1 MHIVKLYNVS
11 FTNLQSSKKKNVRI
25 LSLSKFSSIET
36 TKTMVN
42 DKFYDKNERGAE
54 ISVVKVRISCT
65 CCPEF
70 RKADI
75 QQ

>member
-1 MHIVKLYNVS
+1 MLE
-11 FTNLQSSKKKNVRI
+11 
-25 LSLSKFSSIET
+25 FSAYLNFCSIET
-36 TKTMVN
+36 IKTMVN

>member
-1 MHIVKLYNVS
+1 M
-11 FTNLQSSKKKNVRI
+11 F
-25 LSLSKFSSIET
+25 LSQIFKVQRRKMLEFSAYLNFCLIET
-36 TKTMVN
+36 IKTMVN